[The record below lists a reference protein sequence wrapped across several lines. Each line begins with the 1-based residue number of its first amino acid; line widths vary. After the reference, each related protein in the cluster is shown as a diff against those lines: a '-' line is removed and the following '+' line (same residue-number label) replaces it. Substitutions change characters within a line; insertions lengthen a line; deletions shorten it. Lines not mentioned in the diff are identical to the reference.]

1 MLRRIP
7 RIARV
12 AVLTAGLLLL
22 APAVALLQSPQPG
35 SRSALDDALVG
46 VTYACPNQVCAFHF
60 PSGTPF
66 CKTTGDPHECFIG
79 ASCVEFPCD

>member
-7 RIARV
+7 RFAKV

-22 APAVALLQSPQPG
+22 APAVALLQPPQQG
-35 SRSALDDALVG
+35 SRSVLDDALVG
-46 VTYACPNQVCAFHF
+46 VTYACPNQVCAFQF

-66 CKTTGDPHECFIG
+66 CKTTGDPHQCVIEG
-79 ASCVEFPCD
+79 SCVEFPCD